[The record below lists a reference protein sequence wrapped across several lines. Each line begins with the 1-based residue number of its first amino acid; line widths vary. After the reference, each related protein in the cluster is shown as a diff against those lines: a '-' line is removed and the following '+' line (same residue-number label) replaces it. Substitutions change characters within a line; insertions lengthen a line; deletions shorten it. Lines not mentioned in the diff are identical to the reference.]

1 MTVFG
6 RILSE
11 AGYRKKRT
19 PNGQVYGLYG
29 TALTE
34 KLYYEKREDLRGNY
48 KQRIAKPVYQDG
60 KRYAYTMKAC
70 GLLVIEHLSSPAFVP
85 GEETGGDVPHGEE
98 NNCF

>member
-1 MTVFG
+1 MKNIFLRQLTDVYKRQVFG

-34 KLYYEKREDLRGNY
+34 RC
-48 KQRIAKPVYQDG
+48 V
-60 KRYAYTMKAC
+60 
-70 GLLVIEHLSSPAFVP
+70 
-85 GEETGGDVPHGEE
+85 
-98 NNCF
+98 